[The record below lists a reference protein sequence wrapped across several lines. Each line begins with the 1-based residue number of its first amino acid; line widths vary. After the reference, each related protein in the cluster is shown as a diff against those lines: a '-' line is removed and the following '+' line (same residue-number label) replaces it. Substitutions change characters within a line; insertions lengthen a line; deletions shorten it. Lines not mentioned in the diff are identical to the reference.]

1 MSSKAVILTG
11 GPSKGT
17 RMRPLSLDIP
27 KPLFPI
33 AGRPMIWHHIQALSK
48 VEGMHEVLLVG
59 FYEDSVMASFVR
71 EASKDFPNLSIR
83 YLREYT
89 SLGTAGGLYHF
100 RDAILKGNPSQIF
113 VIHADICFSY
123 PLSEMIAFHENHR
136 GVGTIM
142 GVKVPRKSAT
152 KYGCIVTNPQ
162 TMQAL
167 HYVEKPESFISDTIN
182 GGVYLFDKS
191 IFDEIKVAMDDKVR
205 RQQEDPLANGGL
217 EGEEQDDELLRLE
230 QDVLAPLASNKKLYV
245 YMTPGYWRQIKSAGS
260 AVPANGLMLGSYKT
274 TNPMLLRQRSPTI
287 SAKSRSDRQR
297 SGPTIVE
304 PCFIDETAEVDANA
318 KIGPNVSIGA
328 GAKIGYGC
336 RVKEALILDGAVLE
350 KNSCALYAIISEG
363 CKLGQWARVEG
374 TSESTD
380 DKLSIAILAKDVT
393 VKPEVSVRSCIVL
406 PHKTLTKSC
415 ANEVLL

>member
-1 MSSKAVILTG
+1 MSNSKAVILTG

-48 VEGMHEVLLVG
+48 VEGLSEVLLIG
-59 FYEDSVMASFVR
+59 FYDDAVMAPFVKD
-71 EASKDFPNLSIR
+71 ASRDFPNLVIR
-83 YLREYT
+83 YMREYT

-100 RDAILKGNPSQIF
+100 RDAILKGSPSQIF

-123 PLSEMIAFHENHR
+123 PLGEMMAFHENHR

-142 GVKVPRKSAT
+142 GVEVPRETANQ
-152 KYGCIVTNPQ
+152 YGCIVTNPQ

-167 HYVEKPESFISDTIN
+167 HYVEKPDSYISDTIN

-191 IFDEIKVAMDDKVR
+191 IFDEIKTAMDEKTRKV
-205 RQQEDPLANGGL
+205 QEDPLAFPD
-217 EGEEQDDELLRLE
+217 QDDEEQLRLE
-230 QDVLAPLASNKKLYV
+230 QDVLAPLASARKLYV
-245 YMTPGYWRQIKSAGS
+245 FMTPGYWRQIKSAGS
-260 AVPANGLMLGSYKT
+260 AVPANALILGSYKT
-274 TNPMLLRQRSPTI
+274 TNPTLLRQRSPTI
-287 SAKSRSDRQR
+287 SAKSRSAHQR

-304 PCFIDETAEVDANA
+304 PCFIDETAEVDASA
-318 KIGPNVSIGA
+318 KIGPNVSVGA
-328 GAKIGYGC
+328 GVKIGYGC
-336 RVKEALILDGAVLE
+336 RVKEALILDNAVLE
-350 KNSCALYAIISEG
+350 KNSCAMYAIVSEG
-363 CKLGQWARVEG
+363 CKLGQWSRVDG
-374 TSESTD
+374 TSTTSD

-406 PHKTLTKSC
+406 PHKTLDKSH

>member
-1 MSSKAVILTG
+1 MGNHGNCIQGSHTLNSPTPSTMSSKAVILTG

-245 YMTPGYWRQIKSAGS
+245 FMTPGYWRQIKSAGS
-260 AVPANGLMLGSYKT
+260 AVA
-274 TNPMLLRQRSPTI
+274 
-287 SAKSRSDRQR
+287 
-297 SGPTIVE
+297 
-304 PCFIDETAEVDANA
+304 ANA

-336 RVKEALILDGAVLE
+336 RVREALILDGAVLE